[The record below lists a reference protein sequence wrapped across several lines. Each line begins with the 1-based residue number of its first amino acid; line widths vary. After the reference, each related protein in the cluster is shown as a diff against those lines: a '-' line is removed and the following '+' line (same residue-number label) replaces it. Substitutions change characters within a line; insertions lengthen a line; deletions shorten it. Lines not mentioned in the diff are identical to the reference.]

1 MPKISVVIITYNE
14 ERNIDRCLTSVKDIA
29 DEIVIV
35 DSYSTDRTEEISLK
49 HGARFIK
56 HEFEGHIEQKNYA
69 ITRAKYPRILS
80 LDADEE
86 ISPRL
91 KKSLLEVKEN
101 WKYDGYYFN
110 RLTNYCGKW
119 IKHTS
124 WYPARKLRLWDSR
137 KGKWGGINPHD
148 KFILQKGCTQKHL
161 KGDLLHYSYYT
172 INEHLEQIKKFSDIL
187 AEAYYKK
194 GMSAS
199 YFRVFFH
206 PLWRFFRDY
215 FLKTGFLSGL
225 YGLII
230 SVNSSHETFLKY
242 VKLRKLIKH
251 RLESP
256 PHKIC
261 FFNTARSWGGGEKWH
276 YDISTRLHKLG
287 HQAIVYSN
295 KHSEL
300 SKRLKDSGIPLYSIR
315 ISNLSFLSI
324 YKIFRIAKVLRRERV
339 KTIIINLSAD
349 FKVAG
354 IAAKLA
360 GVKEIIYRRGS
371 AIPVR
376 DSILNRFLYRE
387 VATTIIANSNETK
400 RNIFIN
406 NSNLIPETK
415 VKVLYNGLDLD
426 LYGRET
432 VEKLYTRKNGEVILG
447 NAGRLSEEK
456 GHVYLLQ
463 LANHLKEK
471 NVPFK
476 ILIAGT
482 GRLENK
488 LKKMT
493 EQMGLTDHVIFLG
506 FVNNIQSFNESI
518 DIYVLTSMWEGFGY
532 VLVEAMAKGKPVVAF
547 DIKSS
552 SEIVEDQKTGF
563 LVEKKNINQLS
574 EKIEILIKDKELRNR
589 FGIEGKKRV
598 EQYFNM
604 KTSLKQIEDIIDPDK
619 PIPVR
624 VN

>member
-1 MPKISVVIITYNE
+1 MTKISVVIITFNE
-14 ERNIDRCLTSVKDIA
+14 ERNIDRCLASVKDIA

-35 DSYSTDRTEEISLK
+35 DSYSTDRTEEICLK
-49 HGARFIK
+49 HGARFIRHK
-56 HEFEGHIEQKNYA
+56 FEGHIEQKNYA
-69 ITRAKYPRILS
+69 ITLASYPHVLS

-91 KKSLLEVKEN
+91 KKSLLDVKEN

-119 IKHTS
+119 IRHTS

-148 KFILQKGCTQKHL
+148 KFILHKGCSQKHL
-161 KGDLLHYSYYT
+161 KGDLFHYSYYT
-172 INEHLEQIKKFSDIL
+172 INEHLEQIKKFTDIL
-187 AEAYYKK
+187 AEAYYRK
-194 GMSAS
+194 GLSAS
-199 YFRVFFH
+199 YFRIFFH

-215 FLKTGFLSGL
+215 FLKRGFLSGL

-251 RLESP
+251 RLDSP

-261 FFNTARSWGGGEKWH
+261 FFNTTRMWGGGEKWH
-276 YDISTRLHKLG
+276 YDISTRLHNLK
-287 HQAIVYSN
+287 HEVIVFTN

-300 SKRLKDSGIPLYSIR
+300 FNRLRDTPIPLYSIKV
-315 ISNLSFLSI
+315 SNLSFLSI
-324 YKIFRIAKVLRRERV
+324 YKIFKVVKILRRERV

-354 IAAKLA
+354 IAAKIA

-371 AIPVR
+371 AIPVTN
-376 DSILNRFLYRE
+376 SLLNRFLYRDI
-387 VATTIIANSNETK
+387 ATTIIANSIETK

-406 NSNLIPETK
+406 NAHLIPENK
-415 VKVLYNGLDLD
+415 VKILYNGLDLE
-426 LYGRET
+426 LYNKAST
-432 VEKLYTRKNGEVILG
+432 QKLYLKQNGEVILG

-463 LANHLKEK
+463 LGKLLKEK
-471 NVPFK
+471 NISFK

-493 EQMGLTDHVIFLG
+493 EQMGLSNQVIFLG
-506 FVNNIQSFNESI
+506 FVNDIQSFNESI

-552 SEIVEDQKTGF
+552 SEIIKDKKTGF
-563 LVEKKNINQLS
+563 LVEKKNIEQLAQ
-574 EKIEILIKDKELRNR
+574 KIEILINDKALRDR
-589 FGIEGKKRV
+589 FGIEGRKRV
-598 EQYFNM
+598 EQFFNM
-604 KTSLKQIEDIIDPDK
+604 QASLKQIEEII
-619 PIPVR
+619 
-624 VN
+624 N